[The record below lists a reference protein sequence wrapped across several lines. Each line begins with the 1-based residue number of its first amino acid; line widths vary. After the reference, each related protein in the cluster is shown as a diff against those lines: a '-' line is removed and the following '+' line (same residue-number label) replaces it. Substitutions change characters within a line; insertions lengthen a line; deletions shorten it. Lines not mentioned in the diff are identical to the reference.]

1 MTNQEEKEYSENFL
15 NLKAHYDTC
24 FKKYWGE
31 KEGRSSKFAPI
42 SIKEFERRIN
52 ESEEFA
58 RKWGEF
64 DPLTGELNLKLNE
77 L

>member
-1 MTNQEEKEYSENFL
+1 MTYQEDKEYSENFL
-15 NLKAHYDTC
+15 KLKAHYDTC

-31 KEGRSSKFAPI
+31 KEGRPSKFAPI
-42 SIKEFERRIN
+42 SIREFEKRIK

-64 DPLTGELNLKLNE
+64 DPLTGELNQIVNQL
-77 L
+77 